1 MKIVVTGGAGMIGC
15 NLISALVSREHEV
28 TVIDDYSRGSFEN
41 IKGVLG
47 ARVNDI
53 TIINQD
59 LSEKGDWAQA
69 FADVDVVYHLAD
81 VVAGVGYVF
90 ANEGS
95 IFRKNLQINANVA
108 EAIEQHKPGRY
119 IYVGTACSFP
129 QEIQTGVDAAPM
141 VETQQYPANPESG
154 YGWSKL
160 MGEIDARYLDTQTGV
175 PSVVLVLHNVYG
187 TPCEFAGEK
196 AQAIPAI
203 IYRALTTNDGKLVVW
218 GSGQQGRA
226 FIHVDD
232 VVEALLQALD
242 KGHGDGPIQI
252 GPNVCTSIAT
262 IAQTVVDL
270 TERGL
275 ELEFDRT
282 KPEGDRGRCADHSK
296 ATEILG
302 WKPKVDLGD
311 GLKSMIDWI
320 KSRA

>member
-15 NLISALVSREHEV
+15 NLVSALVTLGHDV
-28 TVIDDYSRGSFEN
+28 TIIDDYSRGSFDN
-41 IKGVLG
+41 IEGALG
-47 ARVNDI
+47 ARVDEVKII
-53 TIINQD
+53 TRD
-59 LSEKGDWAQA
+59 LSEKGDWAKT
-69 FADVDVVYHLAD
+69 FAEADVVYHLAD

-119 IYVGTACSFP
+119 VYVGTACSFP

-141 VETQQYPANPESG
+141 VEDQQFPASPESG

-187 TPCEFAGEK
+187 TPCEFDGPK

-203 IYRALTTNDGKLVVW
+203 IHRALTTDGGKLVVW

-226 FIHVDD
+226 FVHVDD
-232 VVEALLQALD
+232 VVAALVQALD
-242 KGHGDGPIQI
+242 KGHGAGPIQI
-252 GPNVCTSIAT
+252 GPDVCTSIAT
-262 IAQTVVDL
+262 VAQTVVDL
-270 TERGL
+270 SDRGL
-275 ELEFDRT
+275 ELEFDLT
-282 KPEGDRGRCADHSK
+282 KPEGDRGRCANYSK

-302 WKPKVDLGD
+302 WEPSVELGD
-311 GLKSMIDWI
+311 GLKSMMDWI
-320 KSRA
+320 KSRV